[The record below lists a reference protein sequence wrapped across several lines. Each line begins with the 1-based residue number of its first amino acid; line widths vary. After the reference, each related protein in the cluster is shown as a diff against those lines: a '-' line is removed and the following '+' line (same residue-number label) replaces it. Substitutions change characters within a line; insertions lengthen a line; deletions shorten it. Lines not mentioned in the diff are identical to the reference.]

1 MSNLESHGKPWRC
14 LFCRMHTGVRL
25 FRIPVCDICRDQLQD
40 FVWVTV
46 LQTVLV
52 LVGFTTV
59 AQFIV
64 EEVLLFVILV
74 LVKHQLPNLFD
85 RYTEGV

>member
-1 MSNLESHGKPWRC
+1 MSNQGNPDESWRC

-25 FRIPVCDICRDQLQD
+25 FRIPVCHICRDQVQD
-40 FVWVTV
+40 FVWVSV
-46 LQTVLV
+46 LQLVLV

-59 AQFIV
+59 SQFIV

-85 RYTEGV
+85 RFTEGV

>member
-1 MSNLESHGKPWRC
+1 MSEQNSLDQAWRC

-25 FRIPVCDICRDQLQD
+25 FRIPVCEICRDQVQD
-40 FVWVTV
+40 FVWVSV
-46 LQTVLV
+46 LQLLLV

-59 AQFIV
+59 TQFIV
-64 EEVLLFVILV
+64 EEVLLFVVLV

-85 RYTEGV
+85 RFTEGA